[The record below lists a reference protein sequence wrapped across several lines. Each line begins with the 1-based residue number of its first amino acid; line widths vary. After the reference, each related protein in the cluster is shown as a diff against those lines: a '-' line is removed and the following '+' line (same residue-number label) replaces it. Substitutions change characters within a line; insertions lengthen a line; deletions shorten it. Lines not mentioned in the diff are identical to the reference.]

1 MAWPSVTPMYF
12 VRDLVSPRTWLAFI
26 HHFIGVCVGAVV
38 VWIVVPGLVV
48 GAMGLPVA
56 MIGMPILGTT
66 LRFTDWFAR
75 TERAR
80 FAVTLGEQIPAWPA
94 GTRSGYRFR
103 LLPRFAK
110 LSERATWREVGYA
123 VLRGPLSA
131 AAAFVT
137 LSVWA
142 IGLILVTLPL
152 YDWSLPGGGFHAVG
166 LTLHEPK
173 AVVTA
178 LAGLLVLLAAPQV
191 TRGLAAVDAALTRSL
206 LGPPSSLAAR
216 VAELELSRDRVVD
229 AAEAERKRIE
239 RDLHDGAQQ
248 RLVALAMELGRA
260 RARFSDDIDAARDLV
275 DSAHAQAK
283 AALTELRDLVRGVHP
298 PVLTDRGL
306 DAALSGLAAR
316 CPVPV
321 DVSVEMQVRP
331 KPLVEAVA
339 YFVVAEA
346 LTNVAKHSRA
356 SQAKVV
362 VEGHGYPGTLT
373 IMISDDGIGGADP
386 QGAGLSGLAG
396 RVSGVDGR
404 LTVESPYGGPTIIAA
419 ELPCS
424 G

>member
-1 MAWPSVTPMYF
+1 MYF

-26 HHFIGVCVGAVV
+26 HHFIGACVGALV
-38 VWIVVPGLVV
+38 VWIVVPGLVA
-48 GAMGLPVA
+48 GALGLPVA

-75 TERAR
+75 AERVR
-80 FAVTLGEQIPAWPA
+80 FEVTLGEHIPAWPA
-94 GTRSGYRFR
+94 GTRSGYRLR
-103 LLPRFAK
+103 LLPRLAK
-110 LSERATWREVGYA
+110 LSERATWREVLYA
-123 VLRGPLSA
+123 VTRGPLSA
-131 AAAFVT
+131 AAAFVS
-137 LSVWA
+137 LGVWA
-142 IGLILVTLPL
+142 VGLIMVTLPL
-152 YDWSLPGGGFHAVG
+152 YDWSLPGGGFHIDGRV
-166 LTLHEPK
+166 LHESK
-173 AVVTA
+173 ALPAAV
-178 LAGLLVLLAAPQV
+178 AGLLVLLAAPQL
-191 TRGLAAVDAALTRSL
+191 TRGLAVADATLARRL
-206 LGPPSSLAAR
+206 LGPPGGLAAR

-229 AAEAERKRIE
+229 AAETERKRIE

-260 RARFSDDIDAARDLV
+260 KARFGDDIDAAKDLV

-316 CPVPV
+316 SPVPV
-321 DVSVEMQVRP
+321 DVQVDMPVRP
-331 KPLVEAVA
+331 RPLIEAVA

-356 SQAKVV
+356 SHAKIV
-362 VEGHGYPGTLT
+362 VEGHGYPGVLT
-373 IMISDDGIGGADP
+373 VMISDDGVGGADP
-386 QGAGLSGLAG
+386 QGAGLSGLAN

-419 ELPCS
+419 ELPC
-424 G
+424 